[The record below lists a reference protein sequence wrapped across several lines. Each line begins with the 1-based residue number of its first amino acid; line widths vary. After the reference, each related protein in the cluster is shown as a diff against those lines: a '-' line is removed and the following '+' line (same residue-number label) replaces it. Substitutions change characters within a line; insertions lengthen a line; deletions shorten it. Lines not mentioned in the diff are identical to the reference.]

1 MKRLIWIVLA
11 LAIAALIYFLV
22 SGKEEEVLPA
32 SPAVY
37 DSTYLKIGVL
47 PTSEC
52 LPFLVG
58 AECGIADSAGL
69 KLHVVKYDA
78 AMDADT
84 AFQNGTVDGVIS
96 DMVKLSV
103 LESQGYAVRAVMGGD
118 VHLSLLTTR
127 QSRIT
132 EAKNLKE
139 KIVSITRHSVV
150 DMYADK
156 LLSSVKLESY
166 ELNKPQ
172 INSIPVRYGMLCQNE
187 YDGAILPEPWASMS
201 EKHGCHRLSGSLE
214 LPGMEKQFVVLFPD
228 SVIERRKVDIQKL
241 IKVYN
246 LSVDYINKYRK
257 TEIKKLLG
265 MLDIKEEHNDSI
277 LGNWTYEHAAAA
289 SEGSLSTARSWSR
302 DRKILGKETR
312 ESVIDKS
319 FTE

>member
-84 AFQNGTVDGVIS
+84 AFQNGKVDGVIS

-139 KIVSITRHSVV
+139 K
-150 DMYADK
+150 MKAK
-156 LLSSVKLESY
+156 
-166 ELNKPQ
+166 
-172 INSIPVRYGMLCQNE
+172 
-187 YDGAILPEPWASMS
+187 
-201 EKHGCHRLSGSLE
+201 
-214 LPGMEKQFVVLFPD
+214 
-228 SVIERRKVDIQKL
+228 
-241 IKVYN
+241 IK
-246 LSVDYINKYRK
+246 
-257 TEIKKLLG
+257 
-265 MLDIKEEHNDSI
+265 
-277 LGNWTYEHAAAA
+277 
-289 SEGSLSTARSWSR
+289 
-302 DRKILGKETR
+302 
-312 ESVIDKS
+312 
-319 FTE
+319 